1 MTHKM
6 AAGAPPPPTTSTSTS
21 TEPHRPEEIQKDSN
35 QEELR
40 KSQAQKMEEF
50 GYTVTNHR

>member
-1 MTHKM
+1 MAHKM
-6 AAGAPPPPTTSTSTS
+6 AAEAPPPPTTTTSTK
-21 TEPHRPEEIQKDSN
+21 PHRPEEIQKDSN